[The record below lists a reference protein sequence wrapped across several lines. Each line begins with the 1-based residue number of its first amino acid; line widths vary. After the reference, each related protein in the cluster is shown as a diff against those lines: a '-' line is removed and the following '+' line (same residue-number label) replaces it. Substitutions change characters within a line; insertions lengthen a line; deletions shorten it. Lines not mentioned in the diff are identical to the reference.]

1 MFKNLVGNDHV
12 KLTFSRLIAKGRV
25 PNSLLFAGDDGV
37 GKRTFAIE
45 LIRSLLCRD
54 AEKADPCGVCSA
66 CIRAATF
73 QMPKPDDKDAFKR
86 VIFSD
91 HPDVGMVVAQNRTIA
106 VDAIRHLESE
116 AYYRPYEAASRF
128 FIIDNADKMNDPAA
142 NALLKT
148 LEEPP
153 EGAHIFLITS
163 RPDSLL
169 PTIRSRCQTIRFSPV
184 DSPDIEKYLI
194 EQRAFTHDEARLAAR
209 CSRGSIGR
217 AVSINVEKFRK
228 LRDRMLT
235 VITNAIET
243 HDLAG
248 LLRISEEM
256 NDAKNKET
264 FEESIDILTSLLHD
278 IWTMRIS
285 GDIARI
291 TNADLDGPL
300 QKLADANAV
309 LQIPTWLAKLDDMR
323 ENLLVNINRKVATDA
338 LFTTMAASNR

>member
-12 KLTFSRLIAKGRV
+12 KLTFGRLIGKGRV

-45 LIRSLLCRD
+45 LIRSLLCHD

-116 AYYRPYEAASRF
+116 ANYRPYEAANRF

-184 DSPDIEKYLI
+184 DSTEIEKYLI

-228 LRDRMLT
+228 LRERMLT

-278 IWTMRIS
+278 IWMIRIS
-285 GDIARI
+285 GDVARAV
-291 TNADLDGPL
+291 NSDLESRLMVLSLCSQAAEIPL
-300 QKLADANAV
+300 
-309 LQIPTWLAKLDDMR
+309 WLAEIESMR
-323 ENLLVNINRKVATDA
+323 ENFLVNLNRKIAADA
-338 LFTTMAASNR
+338 LFARMAG

>member
-12 KLTFSRLIAKGRV
+12 KLTFGRLIGKGRV
-25 PNSLLFAGDDGV
+25 PNSLLFAGDEGV

-54 AEKADPCGVCSA
+54 AEKADPCGVCST

-91 HPDVGMVVAQNRTIA
+91 HPDVGLVVPYNRNIL

-116 AYYRPYEAASRF
+116 ANYRPYEAANRF
-128 FIIDNADKMNDPAA
+128 FIIDNAEKMNDAAA

-184 DSPDIEKYLI
+184 DSSDIEKYLI

-228 LRDRMLT
+228 LRERMLT
-235 VITNAIET
+235 VITNAIES

-248 LLRISEEM
+248 LLRLSEEM

-264 FEESIDILTSLLHD
+264 FEESIDILASLLHD
-278 IWTMRIS
+278 IWTIRIS
-285 GDIARI
+285 DDIARI
-291 TNADLDGPL
+291 TNADLDGRL
-300 QKLADANAV
+300 QKLADNNAV
-309 LQIPTWLAKLDDMR
+309 LQIPSWLASLDEMR

-338 LFTTMAASNR
+338 LFATMTASNR

>member
-25 PNSLLFAGDDGV
+25 PNSLLFAGDEGV
-37 GKRTFAIE
+37 GKRTFGIE

-54 AEKADPCGVCSA
+54 AEKADPCGVCST

-91 HPDVGMVVAQNRTIA
+91 HPDVGIVVAQNRTIA

-116 AYYRPYEAASRF
+116 ANYRPYEAANRF
-128 FIIDNADKMNDPAA
+128 FMIDNADKMNDPAA

-184 DSPDIEKYLI
+184 DSMEIEKYLI

-228 LRDRMLT
+228 LRERMLM
-235 VITNAIET
+235 VVTNAIET

-256 NDAKNKET
+256 NDAKNKEM

-278 IWTMRIS
+278 IWMIRIS
-285 GDIARI
+285 GDFARAV
-291 TNADLDGPL
+291 NSDLESRLMVLTLCSQAAEIPL
-300 QKLADANAV
+300 
-309 LQIPTWLAKLDDMR
+309 WLAEIESMR
-323 ENLLVNINRKVATDA
+323 ENFLVNLNRKIAADA
-338 LFTTMAASNR
+338 LFARMAG